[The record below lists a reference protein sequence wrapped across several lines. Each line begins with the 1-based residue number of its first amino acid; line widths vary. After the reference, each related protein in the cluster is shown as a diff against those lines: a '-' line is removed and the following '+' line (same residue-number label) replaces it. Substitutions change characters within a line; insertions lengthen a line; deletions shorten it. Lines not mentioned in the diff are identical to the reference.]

1 MENNNTII
9 NTKEEK
15 LLLLYYP
22 NIINN
27 KEDEKKQKNLE
38 ARRRAA
44 RAFHER
50 NKDNEVYKQKQRDN
64 SKRVYQNDKERIIAR
79 VRANQRRQQD
89 IEQLERLHELKQ
101 QGLITFEKLNLKD
114 SHELLNNLE
123 ILGM

>member
-1 MENNNTII
+1 MENTNTII
-9 NTKEEK
+9 N
-15 LLLLYYP
+15 
-22 NIINN
+22 NNNNN

-50 NKDNEVYKQKQRDN
+50 NKDNEEYKQKEREN

-79 VRANQRRQQD
+79 VRANQRHHQD

-114 SHELLNNLE
+114 NHELLNNLE

>member
-1 MENNNTII
+1 MENTNTII
-9 NTKEEK
+9 NNKEEK

-50 NKDNEVYKQKQRDN
+50 NKDNEVYKQKQREN

-79 VRANQRRQQD
+79 VRANQRRNQE
-89 IEQLERLHELKQ
+89 IEQLERLHELKE
-101 QGLITFEKLNLKD
+101 QGLITFEKLSLKD
-114 SHELLNNLE
+114 THELLNNLE
-123 ILGM
+123 ILGI

>member
-1 MENNNTII
+1 M
-9 NTKEEK
+9 KK
-15 LLLLYYP
+15 
-22 NIINN
+22 N
-27 KEDEKKQKNLE
+27 KKNLE

-44 RAFHER
+44 RAFHEII
-50 NKDNEVYKQKQRDN
+50 KDNEVYKQKQRNN

-79 VRANQRRQQD
+79 VRANQRRHQD